1 MSNSKTAYSGYYLSG
16 LSACL
21 LALAFV
27 APAASAQSKSIYPQ
41 HVENQCSDDYFRHCS
56 PYALGSDELRQC
68 MEVNGKLLSRKC
80 QQALKDAGLV
90 RQSILKKFE

>member
-1 MSNSKTAYSGYYLSG
+1 MSYPTISNSGYYLAG
-16 LSACL
+16 LSGCL

-27 APAASAQSKSIYPQ
+27 APTASAQTKSIYPPQ
-41 HVENQCSDDYFRHCS
+41 VESQCSDDYFRHCS

-90 RQSILKKFE
+90 RQSVLRKFE